1 MKQVITSLLLLIVIT
16 GLSQEKTVI
25 KDRNAQMRNVG
36 SFSGIDVS
44 SAIELLITQGDPTN
58 VVVSADEDKYRDN
71 IKTEVRNGVL
81 HIFYESK
88 GFNWNIGNHRLKAYI
103 SFNTLKSLHISG
115 ASTCKINGTVNQQDL
130 TIKMSGASSLSG
142 ELKIGTL
149 NFEGSGACNA
159 KITGTAGKLN
169 LQVSGASD
177 FKSYDFTADDC
188 TARASGASDIRVT
201 VNRELS
207 ADASGASS
215 VNYKGNPS
223 VREAR
228 SSGASS
234 ISKKS

>member
-1 MKQVITSLLLLIVIT
+1 MKQFIGIAFLFIGMTVFA
-16 GLSQEKTVI
+16 QEKTVI

-36 SFSGIDVS
+36 SFTGISVS
-44 SAIELLITQGDPTN
+44 SAIELLITQGDPIN

-71 IKTEVRNGVL
+71 IKTEVTNGVL
-81 HIFYESK
+81 HIYYESK
-88 GFNWNIGNHRLKAYI
+88 GFNWNIGNHRLKAYV
-103 SFNTLKSLHISG
+103 SFNTLRSLSISG
-115 ASTCKINGTVNQQDL
+115 ASNCKINGTVNQPDL
-130 TIKMSGASSLSG
+130 TIKMSGASTLSG

-149 NFEGSGACNA
+149 NFEGSGASNA
-159 KITGTAGKLN
+159 KITGSAGKLN

-177 FKSYDFTADDC
+177 FKSYEFTAENC

-228 SSGASS
+228 SSGASN